1 MSKLQSWMKRND
13 MDDAS
18 VAVAC
23 KISRSQINR
32 IRREK
37 TTASYGTALALERLT
52 GIRWW
57 HFMAAKQEQP

>member
-1 MSKLQSWMKRND
+1 MSKLQKWMKRNE
-13 MDDAS
+13 MDDTA

-32 IRREK
+32 IRREE
-37 TTASYGTALALERLT
+37 TTASYATALKLEKLT

-57 HFMAAKQEQP
+57 NFMAGKQQP